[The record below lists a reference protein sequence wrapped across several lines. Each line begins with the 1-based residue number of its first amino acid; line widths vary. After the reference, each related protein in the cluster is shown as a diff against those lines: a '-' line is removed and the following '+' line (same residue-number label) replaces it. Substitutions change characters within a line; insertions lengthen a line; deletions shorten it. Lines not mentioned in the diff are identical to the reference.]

1 MLRLPLLCALAA
13 LVLVPTALAAGPS
26 PGVSQDASQG
36 VQLPEGDISYAAEPD
51 GAGTSILAVRERDGA
66 VVRQASFGA
75 SWGIPLV
82 AMDGTTGGLSADGQT
97 LVLGDAS
104 QYNGPLRS
112 NSRFL
117 VVDTK
122 TLRTR
127 TEVRLRGDYGYDAL
141 SPDGTRLYLIQ
152 HVSSRDVFRYV
163 VRAYDL
169 TSDRLLPGR
178 IADRTQRGWVMQGF
192 PLQRVTSSDGRIAYT
207 FYANPG
213 GYPFIHALDTARG
226 TAHCIGVPWRANQDG
241 LSKLRMTL
249 VGQELRLGWPGG
261 RAFISVDT
269 TTYRLSR
276 PATAG
281 GSDFPWWAVAV
292 GASILLATL
301 GGGIVRHGKNG

>member
-1 MLRLPLLCALAA
+1 MLRLPLFCLLAA
-13 LVLVPTALAAGPS
+13 LVVVPAAFAGGPS
-26 PGVSQDASQG
+26 PGVTRDGSQG
-36 VQLPEGDISYAAEPD
+36 VQLPEGDVSYVAEPD
-51 GAGTSILAVRERDGA
+51 GAGTAVLAVGQRDGR
-66 VVRQASFGA
+66 VLRRSSFAA

-82 AMDGTTGGLSADGQT
+82 AMDGTTGGLSADGRT

-127 TEVRLRGDYGYDAL
+127 GEVRLRGDYGYDAL

-169 TSDRLLPGR
+169 PQGRLMPGR

-192 PLQRVTSSDGRIAYT
+192 PLARVTSPGGRMAYT

-213 GYPFIHALDTARG
+213 GYPFIHALDTVQGA
-226 TAHCIGVPWRANQDG
+226 AHCIGVPWRAKQDG
-241 LSKLRMTL
+241 LSKLQMTL
-249 VGQELRLGWPGG
+249 VGDQLRLGWPGG
-261 RAFISVDT
+261 RTFISVNT
-269 TTYRLSR
+269 QTYRLSH

-281 GSDFPWWAVAV
+281 GEFPWWAVAV
-292 GASILLATL
+292 GGSILLAAV
-301 GGGIVRHGKNG
+301 GGGIVRRGKTS